1 MNYYIEIENGVPKN
15 HPASESNLTQA
26 FGQVPAHWE
35 PFVRTQP
42 PVLTRYQVFNAEN
55 TTYQKVNGVWTDV
68 WDIRDMTAEEKTARQ
83 QEVKNNWASTPNNE
97 NYAAWAFDETTCT
110 YVAPVP
116 APTDRQVFWQGT
128 TNSWVDLPQ
137 RPDDGKKYT
146 LDIAS
151 ATWVEV

>member
-15 HPASESNLTQA
+15 HPALESNLTQA
-26 FGQVPAHWE
+26 FGRVPAHWE

-42 PVLTRYQVFNAEN
+42 PVPTRYQVFNAEN

-83 QEVKNNWASTPNNE
+83 QEVKNNWASIPNNE
-97 NYAAWAFDETTCT
+97 NYAAWIFDEITCT
-110 YVAPVP
+110 YVAPSP

-137 RPDDGKKYT
+137 RPDDGKKYV
-146 LDIAS
+146 LNIAS